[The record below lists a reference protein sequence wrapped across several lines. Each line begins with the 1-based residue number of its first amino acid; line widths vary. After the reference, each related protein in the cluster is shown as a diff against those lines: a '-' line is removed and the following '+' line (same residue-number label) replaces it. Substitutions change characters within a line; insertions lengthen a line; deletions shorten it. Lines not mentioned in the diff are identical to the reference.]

1 MTTITSSPASEKQVA
16 FVSDLLATRAYD
28 AADAFIEFAID
39 ELAASALSKSDAS
52 KLIDMLIN
60 APKRKGARS
69 ASQELL
75 ASVPKSKYAVPTEM
89 LIGASTSDVFHGD
102 LVFLEIKE
110 YAGTLYMRQLH
121 GAPGRFNRSKLSQDS
136 VKAIIAIVAA
146 DPYKYSRIFGEHYT
160 CCGSCG
166 AELTDPKSREL
177 VLGPECRKK
186 FGY

>member
-1 MTTITSSPASEKQVA
+1 MTTLTSYPASPKQVA
-16 FVSDLLATRAYD
+16 FAADLLKTREFD
-28 AADAFIEFAID
+28 TTDVFIEFAID
-39 ELAASALSKSDAS
+39 ELAADALSKSDAS

-89 LIGASTSDVFHGD
+89 LIGVTTSDVFHGD

-110 YAGTLYMRQLH
+110 YMSSLYMRQLH
-121 GAPGRFNRSKLSQDS
+121 GAPGAFNRSKLSQDS
-136 VKAIIAIVAA
+136 VKAIIAIIAE
-146 DPYKYSRIFGEHYT
+146 DPYKYTRIFGEHYT

-177 VLGPECRKK
+177 MLGPECRKK
-186 FGY
+186 FGH